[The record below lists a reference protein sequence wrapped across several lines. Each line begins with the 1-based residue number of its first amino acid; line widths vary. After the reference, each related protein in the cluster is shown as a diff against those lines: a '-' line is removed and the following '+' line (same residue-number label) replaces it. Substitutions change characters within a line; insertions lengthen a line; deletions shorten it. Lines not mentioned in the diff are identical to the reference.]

1 MPGKTQNKMPIVD
14 EEEESKAS
22 LESDETEEDGAS
34 LIKNGTKKIF
44 RVPKERANY
53 LLPLREERME
63 RERQHGITEV
73 DWANIVD
80 RARMASHIKGKG
92 SAYFSH

>member
-1 MPGKTQNKMPIVD
+1 MPIVD
-14 EEEESKAS
+14 EEEETKNSS
-22 LESDETEEDGAS
+22 DSDEVEEYEAS
-34 LIKNGTKKIF
+34 LIKKGTKKIF
-44 RVPKERANY
+44 RVPKERADY
-53 LLPLREERME
+53 LTPLIEERME

-73 DWANIVD
+73 DWGNIVD